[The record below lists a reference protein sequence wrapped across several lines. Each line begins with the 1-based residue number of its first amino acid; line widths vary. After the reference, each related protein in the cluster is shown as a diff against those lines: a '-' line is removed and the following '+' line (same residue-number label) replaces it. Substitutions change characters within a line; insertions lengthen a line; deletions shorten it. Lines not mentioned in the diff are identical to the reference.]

1 MATESKRTSLKKVDG
16 ERMAKGVYFAT
27 FNSGIVFEADIR
39 KVWPDFDAAPPMAQ
53 RVGIYGLKQK
63 LDDSMAGVED
73 EAEAVEEVQ
82 STWEA
87 IVKGQWTLRVAGEG
101 VEGGLFARAYAA
113 FHKLSLSDAKAK
125 IAELVEKNLAKNKAA
140 ITDEKQR
147 ESVTDRMV
155 YNQLRNKALE
165 RYPEMNAIYEELKAK
180 QKKKVSKPKVELDIE
195 T

>member
-16 ERMAKGVYFAT
+16 ERMAKGVYFAV
-27 FNSGIVFEADIR
+27 FNSGTTFEADIR

>member
-1 MATESKRTSLKKVDG
+1 MAEKRTSLKKVDG
-16 ERMAKGVYFAT
+16 EKMAKGVYSAT
-27 FNSGIVFEADIR
+27 FNSGTTFEADIR
-39 KVWPDFDAAPPMAQ
+39 KVWPEFDVAPPMAQ

-82 STWEA
+82 STWDA
-87 IVKGQWTLRVAGEG
+87 IVAGQWTMRVAGEG

-113 FHKLSLSDAKAK
+113 FHKIGLSDAKAK
-125 IAELVEKNLAKNKAA
+125 IAELVERNLAKNKAA
-140 ITDEKQR
+140 ATDEKQR
-147 ESVTDRMV
+147 DAITDRMV
-155 YNQLRNKALE
+155 FNQLRTKALE
-165 RYPEMNAIYEELKAK
+165 RYPELGAIYEDLKSK